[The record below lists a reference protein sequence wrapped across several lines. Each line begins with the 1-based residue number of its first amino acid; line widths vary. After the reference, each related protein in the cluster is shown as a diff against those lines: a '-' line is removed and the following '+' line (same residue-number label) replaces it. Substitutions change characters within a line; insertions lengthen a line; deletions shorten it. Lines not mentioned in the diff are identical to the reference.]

1 MKVGD
6 LVKYR
11 TAEWVELGIVYK
23 VAPWRRDD
31 EPDVPAVHVRWV
43 CGGGRL
49 YLESELEVV
58 SKRRE

>member
-11 TAEWVELGIVYK
+11 TAEWVELGVVYK
-23 VAPWRRDD
+23 VAPWRRAD
-31 EPDVPAVHVRWV
+31 EPDVPVVHVRWAG
-43 CGGGRL
+43 GGGRL